1 MQELHPF
8 GIGDPEFDQGVLM
21 PWTQRYRLSIWL
33 LRIATGD
40 GREHPHLEE
49 MIAKL
54 HRQVVYYDGPGNRS
68 GAVLTAEVKAKM
80 AKAKLGKKRKP
91 FSEETKRR
99 MSAAKS
105 GVNNPGYGRKR
116 SQEARE
122 LMSKLSYDREARRRA
137 AKQPGNIIPIPPP
150 EFTRG
155 QMGKANRALR
165 RLGVLLPTEEAKTE
179 FLRFLRSIEVD
190 PMQASSRV
198 LARIYAE
205 RSQKDA

>member
-1 MQELHPF
+1 MEELHPF

-21 PWTQRYRLSIWL
+21 PWTQRYRLSVWL

-40 GREHPHLEE
+40 GAEHPHLVEAIDRFHKQ
-49 MIAKL
+49 IA
-54 HRQVVYYDGPGNRS
+54 YYDGPGNRS

-91 FSEETKRR
+91 FTDETKRR
-99 MSAAKS
+99 MSIAKS

-116 SQEARE
+116 SAEARE
-122 LMSKLSYDREARRRA
+122 LMSKLSYEREARRRA
-137 AKQPGNIIPIPPP
+137 AKQPGNIIPMPPP
-150 EFTRG
+150 EFSRG

-165 RLGVLLPTEEAKTE
+165 RLGVLLPTEEAKID
-179 FLRFLRSIEVD
+179 FLRFLSSIGVD
-190 PMQASSRV
+190 PMQASSRI